1 MDEGVGRYG
10 LGGRYEWGW
19 GWGMWI
25 GMRDMALFFFLKW
38 GVGKKGGQYNLLS
51 SISNSPPIK

>member
-1 MDEGVGRYG
+1 MGLGVRYVDRDEGYG
-10 LGGRYEWGW
+10 S
-19 GWGMWI
+19 
-25 GMRDMALFFFLKW
+25 FFFLKW